1 MSGSLRNNRKNTIC
15 ITYYNRKEIF
25 MVYRI
30 LGIQFKNKWEERL
43 QEYGWLVFR
52 VGISCLMLMH
62 GFGKLTNFSNIA
74 PNFLNFLGLGSA
86 FSLALVVLS
95 EFFGSLGVL
104 FGFLTR
110 WASFS
115 IVFTMLVAALVA
127 HGADPFSKK
136 ELALVYA
143 IAFLFPM
150 LAGGGKYSVDNYI
163 KNRI

>member
-1 MSGSLRNNRKNTIC
+1 MIYT
-15 ITYYNRKEIF
+15 
-25 MVYRI
+25 I
-30 LGIQFKNKWEERL
+30 LGIKFKDKWEEKL
-43 QEYGWLVFR
+43 QDYGWLVFR
-52 VGISCLMLMH
+52 VGISALMLIH
-62 GFGKLTNFSNIA
+62 GYGKLTNFSNIA
-74 PNFLNFLGLGSA
+74 PNFLNFLGLGTS

-115 IVFTMLVAALVA
+115 IVFTMLVAVFIA

-150 LAGGGKYSVDNYI
+150 LVGGGKYSVDSYI
-163 KNRI
+163 KSRI